1 MQFDDHHINTMFSGF
16 RRFLGVLGLHDA
28 SQDETEPLKGE
39 KHKINT
45 TQPIKGEDHK
55 IIKFCPNRSRPI

>member
-16 RRFLGVLGLHDA
+16 RRFLGVLGLHDG

-45 TQPIKGEDHK
+45 TQHKVGNTKSTQGEKHK
-55 IIKFCPNRSRPI
+55 NNLR